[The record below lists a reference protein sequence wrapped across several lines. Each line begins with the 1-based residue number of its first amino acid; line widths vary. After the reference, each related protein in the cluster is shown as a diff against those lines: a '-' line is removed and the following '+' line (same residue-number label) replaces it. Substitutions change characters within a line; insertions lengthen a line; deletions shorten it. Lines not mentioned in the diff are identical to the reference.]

1 VGFSLLSLPGNT
13 RIKNWR
19 GIKRSL
25 NKISLGWGAKSKE
38 KRRERNPKLEG
49 GNHPGFLIFYLFTTL
64 PLPLI
69 AIQE

>member
-19 GIKRSL
+19 GIKGIL

-49 GNHPGFLIFYLFTTL
+49 SNDRDF
-64 PLPLI
+64 
-69 AIQE
+69 